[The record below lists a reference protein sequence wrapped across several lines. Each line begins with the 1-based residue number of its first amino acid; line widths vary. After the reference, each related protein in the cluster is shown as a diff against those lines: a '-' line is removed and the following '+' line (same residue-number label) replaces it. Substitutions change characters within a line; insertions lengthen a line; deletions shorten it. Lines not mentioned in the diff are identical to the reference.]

1 MRIRAFVLSFAAAA
15 SFFTM
20 SLSLSAC
27 ASSAK
32 KGEALTAADSAAI
45 AMAVN
50 AKLDSMKA
58 AAAEEPA
65 LSQNID
71 AAHESFIRAQEMEL
85 RGEKPLANVFWQHAA
100 ESDPNS
106 RFLAFKLAEIMMA
119 QGADSLALVQ
129 AQRAQKLKGRATAS
143 QLGLLAHL
151 YVKDGRA
158 DSARKYFNAALDT
171 SRYQDMTLLY
181 DYSLFLE
188 AIQDSK
194 ELVRVYDLLLPQ
206 VNYMPTLFQR
216 QLKLLLDQGKD
227 SAVVELFEKGHEAT
241 GDKKMLLQM
250 VQGLVFQKRLKEV
263 QAVVDT
269 LTESTQEDESMIV
282 LLMSTLAEINR
293 DSAYAMLKKKYY
305 VDQVRTPILANFL
318 GHYSNMYGDLD
329 SAKVLLKYAAENMV
343 DQRVYVTNA
352 YHALSAI
359 AFKENKPKEA
369 VRYAEKADSV
379 ALGGDK
385 ALLAMT
391 YGTAKLYSKA
401 YKMLD
406 SLIAVWDKWAP
417 MEGIAD
423 SASMKRMVADVER
436 NRRQFRSVYARILC
450 VEAQEIWQKDIG
462 DSARIKKSIAL
473 RERANEFYKDLAVRD
488 SLDLGVRV
496 LMAMNLERMDRYDEA
511 FAIFEHVLGVV
522 NPPIDVA
529 EVLNYYGYTL
539 IDLNRSPKE
548 LDKGIALVDKALL
561 MTEGKGEPS
570 EAYLDSRAWGF
581 YRKGLYNEAL
591 TVMKLIKSPHFDEDY
606 VYWEHM
612 AAIQEALG
620 MKNEADASYKKLK
633 KLQPKHPAVKKYFKK
648 K

>member
-1 MRIRAFVLSFAAAA
+1 
-15 SFFTM
+15 
-20 SLSLSAC
+20 
-27 ASSAK
+27 
-32 KGEALTAADSAAI
+32 
-45 AMAVN
+45 
-50 AKLDSMKA
+50 
-58 AAAEEPA
+58 
-65 LSQNID
+65 
-71 AAHESFIRAQEMEL
+71 
-85 RGEKPLANVFWQHAA
+85 
-100 ESDPNS
+100 
-106 RFLAFKLAEIMMA
+106 
-119 QGADSLALVQ
+119 
-129 AQRAQKLKGRATAS
+129 
-143 QLGLLAHL
+143 
-151 YVKDGRA
+151 
-158 DSARKYFNAALDT
+158 
-171 SRYQDMTLLY
+171 
-181 DYSLFLE
+181 
-188 AIQDSK
+188 
-194 ELVRVYDLLLPQ
+194 
-206 VNYMPTLFQR
+206 
-216 QLKLLLDQGKD
+216 
-227 SAVVELFEKGHEAT
+227 
-241 GDKKMLLQM
+241 
-250 VQGLVFQKRLKEV
+250 
-263 QAVVDT
+263 
-269 LTESTQEDESMIV
+269 
-282 LLMSTLAEINR
+282 
-293 DSAYAMLKKKYY
+293 
-305 VDQVRTPILANFL
+305 
-318 GHYSNMYGDLD
+318 
-329 SAKVLLKYAAENMV
+329 
-343 DQRVYVTNA
+343 
-352 YHALSAI
+352 
-359 AFKENKPKEA
+359 
-369 VRYAEKADSV
+369 
-379 ALGGDK
+379 
-385 ALLAMT
+385 MT